1 MQMTGKFDLVITS
14 HLFEDLTD
22 PMVPRSSNPNCN
34 LMTSGEMLLTID
46 DQIRSEEKK
55 VPKCIHASDLWIPT
69 LKKTGFS
76 FSPFSLVVLSENL
89 CRSSLLFFG
98 HWNID
103 LG

>member
-1 MQMTGKFDLVITS
+1 VQMTGKFDLVITS

-46 DQIRSEEKK
+46 D
-55 VPKCIHASDLWIPT
+55 LWIPT